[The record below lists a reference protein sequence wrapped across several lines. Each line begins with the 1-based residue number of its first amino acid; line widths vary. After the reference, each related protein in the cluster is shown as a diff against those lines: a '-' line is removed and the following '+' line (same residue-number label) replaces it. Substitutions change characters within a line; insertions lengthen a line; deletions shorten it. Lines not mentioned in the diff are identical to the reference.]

1 MTLAHKTP
9 QVTLEPAFTPEG
21 GKLLPQPLRH
31 LRDIRSKALTEMV
44 LPNRRT
50 ENWKYSSKYL
60 KLDES
65 LAPLT
70 QGTGKATGRAVED
83 AYRVVIRNGMVDTEN
98 SALPGQKGVD
108 IQRFADL
115 DEVTAQSVARRLD
128 TVIDNSTTQIAA
140 LNTARIE
147 DGLLIRLAAD
157 TSVDKPIYVQYVT
170 DAQQSG
176 SNYPRVLVE
185 AGSGSKMTLVE
196 EYLCEGSEPV
206 LVDAVTEMT
215 LESNANVTYIR
226 LCMEPDNVRHVGATG
241 VRMADGANLDSHA
254 IGFGGDLR
262 RHDLQVRLEGENGF
276 ARLNGIAL
284 TQNRQHFD
292 NHTAIEHVVPNCD
305 SEETY
310 RCLAGDKSHAVFNGR
325 IHIHKDAQ
333 QSHADM
339 NNKNLLLS
347 TNAEIDT
354 KPELEI
360 YADDVTCTHGATV
373 GQLDETA
380 LFYLM
385 ARGVDRQTAASMLSM
400 AFVHELVGQVPL
412 EDVREVVD
420 ARLNQFIEASFK
432 ETNA

>member
-9 QVTLEPAFTPEG
+9 QVTLTPSFTPEG
-21 GKLLPQPLRH
+21 GKQLPQPLRH
-31 LRDIRSKALTEMV
+31 LRDLRSNALTEMV

-50 ENWKYSSKYL
+50 ENWKYSAKYL
-60 KLDES
+60 KLDDS

-70 QGTGKATGRAVED
+70 QSSGQPVGRAVEG
-83 AYRVVIRNGMVDTEN
+83 AYRVLIRNGVVDTEQ
-98 SALPGQKGVD
+98 SVLPTQKGVE
-108 IQRFADL
+108 ILRFADL
-115 DEVTAQSVARRLD
+115 DEVTAQSVARKLD
-128 TVIDNSTTQIAA
+128 TTIDAGTTQIAS
-140 LNTARIE
+140 LNTARLE

-157 TSVDKPIYVQYVT
+157 TSLDQPLYIQCVT
-170 DAQQSG
+170 DAGQSG
-176 SNYPRVLVE
+176 SNYPRILVD

-196 EYLCEGSEPV
+196 EYLCEGDEPV
-206 LVDAVTEMT
+206 LVDSVTE
-215 LESNANVTYIR
+215 LNLDSNANVTYIR

-241 VRMADGANLDSHA
+241 ARLAEGANLESHA

-262 RHDLQVRLEGENGF
+262 RHDLQVRLEGEGGF
-276 ARLNGIAL
+276 CRLNGIAL

-292 NHTAIEHVVPNCD
+292 NHTAIEHVVPHCD

-310 RCLAGDKSHAVFNGR
+310 RCLAADRSHAVFNGR
-325 IHIHKDAQ
+325 IHIHRDAQ

-360 YADDVTCTHGATV
+360 YADDVTCAHGATV
-373 GQLDETA
+373 GRLDEEA
-380 LFYLM
+380 LFYLTT
-385 ARGVDRQTAASMLSM
+385 RGVDKHTAATMLSM

-412 EDVREVVD
+412 EDVRATVD
-420 ARLNQFIEASFK
+420 QRLTDFIQASF
-432 ETNA
+432 EGA

>member
-9 QVTLEPAFTPEG
+9 QVTLNPAFTPEG
-21 GKLLPQPLRH
+21 GKMLPQPLRH
-31 LRDIRSKALTEMV
+31 LRDIRSNAMTEMA

-70 QGTGKATGRAVED
+70 QGSGMAVGRAVEG
-83 AYRVVIRNGMVDTEN
+83 AYRVVIRNGVVDTE
-98 SALPGQKGVD
+98 SSVLPDQNGVD

-115 DEVTAQSVARRLD
+115 DEVTAQSVARKLD
-128 TVIDNSTTQIAA
+128 TTIDNSTTQIAS

-147 DGLLIRLAAD
+147 DGLLIRLAPD
-157 TSVDKPIYVQYVT
+157 TSVEKPIYVQCVT

-185 AGSGSKMTLVE
+185 AGNGSKMTLVE
-196 EYLCEGSEPV
+196 EYICEGDEPV

-215 LESNANVTYIR
+215 LDSNANVTYIR

-241 VRMADGANLDSHA
+241 ARLADGANLDSHA

-276 ARLNGIAL
+276 CKLNGIAL
-284 TQNRQHFD
+284 TQNRQHYD
-292 NHTAIEHVVPNCD
+292 NHTAIEHTVPNCD

-347 TNAEIDT
+347 TEAEIDT

-380 LFYLM
+380 MFYLM

-420 ARLNQFIEASFK
+420 VRLNQFIEASFK

>member
-9 QVTLEPAFTPEG
+9 QVPLPESFTPEG
-21 GKLLPQPLRH
+21 GKQLPQPLRH
-31 LRDIRSKALTEMV
+31 LRAIRGKALTGMA

-60 KLDES
+60 KLDDS

-70 QGTGKATGRAVED
+70 QSTGKAVGRAVED
-83 AYRVVIRNGMVDTEN
+83 SYRVVIRNGSVDPEN
-98 SALPGQKGVD
+98 SVLPSQKGVEVL
-108 IQRFADL
+108 RFADL

-128 TVIDNSTTQIAA
+128 TAIDNATTQIAS
-140 LNTARIE
+140 LNTARLE
-147 DGLLIRLAAD
+147 DGLYIRVAPD
-157 TSVDKPIYVQYVT
+157 TCVDQPIYIQCVT

-185 AGSGSKMTLVE
+185 TGKGSKMTLVE
-196 EYLCEGSEPV
+196 EYLCEGDEPV
-206 LVDAVTEMT
+206 LVDAVTEIN
-215 LESNANVTYIR
+215 LDSNASVSYVR
-226 LCMEPDNVRHVGATG
+226 LCMEQDNMRHVGATG
-241 VRMADGANLDSHA
+241 VRLADGANLDSHA
-254 IGFGGDLR
+254 IGFGGSLR

-276 ARLNGIAL
+276 CRLNGIAL
-284 TQNRQHFD
+284 TRSRQHYD
-292 NHTAIEHVVPNCD
+292 NHTAIEHMVPNCD

-310 RCLAGDKSHAVFNGR
+310 RCLAADKSHAVFNGR
-325 IHIHKDAQ
+325 IHIHRDAQ

-347 TNAEIDT
+347 SSAEIDT

-385 ARGVDRQTAASMLSM
+385 ARGVDRNTASTMLSA
-400 AFVHELVGQVPL
+400 AFVQELIEQVPL
-412 EDVREVVD
+412 EDVRATVNN
-420 ARLNQFIEASFK
+420 RLNEFIESSIK
-432 ETNA
+432 ESTT